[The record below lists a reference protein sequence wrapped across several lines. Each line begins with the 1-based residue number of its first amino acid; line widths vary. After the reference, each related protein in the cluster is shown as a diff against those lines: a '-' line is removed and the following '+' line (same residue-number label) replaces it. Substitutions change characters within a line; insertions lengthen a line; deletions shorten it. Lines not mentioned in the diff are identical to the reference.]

1 MKKHKVAD
9 FQFGNPPAIGNSD
22 SVEFYHRV
30 AVVVESY
37 KFLLIEVEYLTTMAH
52 QKFGMP
58 SSIGIVDLSQQI
70 GVLEDVAEQQLAK
83 EN

>member
-1 MKKHKVAD
+1 MINEKTQSSRFSIRQQV
-9 FQFGNPPAIGNSD
+9 GNSD